1 MKLQLLLTLLCISL
15 LTGCGEKTAP
25 PQSHYAD
32 YNGHKVHYQVTG
44 TGTKTI
50 VFIHGWSCDTE
61 FWKYQ
66 TPAFKDNYRVILID
80 LPGHGKSDA
89 PEIDYTLDAFADV
102 VKAVLDDSGTEKA
115 VVVGHSSGFTVAW
128 QFAIKY
134 PANTAGICSVDGLFI
149 RIPDD
154 PEEFAILKQNI
165 DMIKGGLKMPD
176 RKAFLT
182 MFLESMYTEKTTPQ
196 IREFILNKMSAT
208 PEHVGNSAMN
218 DLFNLDN
225 WRDLPVLDVP
235 TLAIYVINPH
245 HTELDQAFLREKFT
259 NLDYHE
265 IADYSHFF
273 ILETPDYFNTTLKA
287 FLAM

>member
-1 MKLQLLLTLLCISL
+1 M
-15 LTGCGEKTAP
+15 
-25 PQSHYAD
+25 
-32 YNGHKVHYQVTG
+32 
-44 TGTKTI
+44 
-50 VFIHGWSCDTE
+50 
-61 FWKYQ
+61 
-66 TPAFKDNYRVILID
+66 
-80 LPGHGKSDA
+80 DA
-89 PEIDYTLDAFADV
+89 

-134 PANTAGICSVDGLFI
+134 PASTAGICSVDGLFI

-182 MFLESMYTEKTTPQ
+182 AFLESMYTEKTTPQ
-196 IREFILNKMSAT
+196 IRDFILNKMSAT
-208 PEHVGNSAMN
+208 GKHVGNSAMN

-235 TLAIYVINPH
+235 TLAIYV
-245 HTELDQAFLREKFT
+245 K
-259 NLDYHE
+259 
-265 IADYSHFF
+265 S
-273 ILETPDYFNTTLKA
+273 PDYTDQDRA
-287 FLAM
+287 FIRKHFSKRYGFR